1 MQREKKIMIN
11 FDFVQKSVGKV
22 SIMMLIFGNLFACT
36 FVIYLNFYTNLII
49 VLKTVIKKLI
59 TFAWVIFLKSIRQ
72 IILITAP
79 NSKNYTNDK
88 SCSIIMYFI
97 MLMYHKLLIAE
108 SISQLEIDRTNW
120 FNFPPGKFH
129 FALNLNRAC
138 NLVMRSMIF
147 LNKDSA
153 FHY

>member
-72 IILITAP
+72 IMLITDP

-97 MLMYHKLLIAE
+97 MLKYQKLLIAE

-120 FNFPPGKFH
+120 FNFPQKNFILPWTWIEL
-129 FALNLNRAC
+129 A
-138 NLVMRSMIF
+138 M
-147 LNKDSA
+147 
-153 FHY
+153 

>member
-1 MQREKKIMIN
+1 MIN

-22 SIMMLIFGNLFACT
+22 SIMMLIFGNLFAST

-72 IILITAP
+72 IILLTDP

-120 FNFPPGKFH
+120 FNFPPEKFP

-138 NLVMRSMIF
+138 NLVMSSMIF
-147 LNKDSA
+147 LNKNSA
-153 FHY
+153 FHH

>member
-72 IILITAP
+72 IMLITDP

-97 MLMYHKLLIAE
+97 MLKYQKLLIAE

-120 FNFPPGKFH
+120 FNFPQKNFILPWTWIEL
-129 FALNLNRAC
+129 A
-138 NLVMRSMIF
+138 I
-147 LNKDSA
+147 
-153 FHY
+153 

>member
-22 SIMMLIFGNLFACT
+22 SIMMLIFGNLFAST

-72 IILITAP
+72 IMLITDP

-108 SISQLEIDRTNW
+108 SISQLEIDHTNW
-120 FNFPPGKFH
+120 FNFPQK
-129 FALNLNRAC
+129 N
-138 NLVMRSMIF
+138 F
-147 LNKDSA
+147 LLPWTWIELA
-153 FHY
+153 I

>member
-1 MQREKKIMIN
+1 MIN

-22 SIMMLIFGNLFACT
+22 SIMMLIFGNLFAST

-72 IILITAP
+72 IILLTDP

-120 FNFPPGKFH
+120 FNFPQKNFILPWTWIEL
-129 FALNLNRAC
+129 A
-138 NLVMRSMIF
+138 I
-147 LNKDSA
+147 
-153 FHY
+153 

>member
-36 FVIYLNFYTNLII
+36 CVIYLNFYTNLII

-72 IILITAP
+72 IMLITDP

-120 FNFPPGKFH
+120 FNFPQK
-129 FALNLNRAC
+129 N
-138 NLVMRSMIF
+138 F
-147 LNKDSA
+147 LLPWTWIELA
-153 FHY
+153 I